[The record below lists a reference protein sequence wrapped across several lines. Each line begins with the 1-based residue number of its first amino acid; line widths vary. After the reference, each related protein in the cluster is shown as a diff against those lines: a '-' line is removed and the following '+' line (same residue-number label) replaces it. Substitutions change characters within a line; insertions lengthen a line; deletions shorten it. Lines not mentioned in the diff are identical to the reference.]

1 MKLPGKKVMIEF
13 EDLVNPEFD
22 LKSDL
27 LSSILTMKKS

>member
-1 MKLPGKKVMIEF
+1 MKLPGKKIMVEF

-27 LSSILTMKKS
+27 LTSILTKKES